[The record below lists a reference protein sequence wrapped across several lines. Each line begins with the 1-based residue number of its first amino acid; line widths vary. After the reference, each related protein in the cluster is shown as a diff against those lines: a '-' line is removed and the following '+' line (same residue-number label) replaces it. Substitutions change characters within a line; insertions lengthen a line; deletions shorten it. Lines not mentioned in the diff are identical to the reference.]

1 MSSLKQFRKV
11 INMKKFLVMTIIGLF
26 LFVSPF
32 SLSATESDY
41 QGYQTIKTNHLEIIF
56 EPAFK
61 DEALQ
66 VASFGD
72 EVYETLKEQLEYKGE
87 KKVPVI
93 ITGRTAWANG
103 YFSPFPYRITLFVTS
118 DDSLFLGH
126 RSSSWLYSLF
136 THELTHFFHLSNPVG
151 PASFLTPI
159 FGPGVP
165 NMNTIFMPGWWIE
178 GITTNIETMFASGG
192 RGDNERFKMKIKAS
206 LLDDASMWSLSKGA
220 YSSILPPSGRIY
232 LTGFFML
239 DYIIQNYGISSFNKI
254 NRHYAN
260 FPFFGLS
267 TAIEEA
273 TGLTAKEVYQQAL
286 VNFKESIDKN
296 LGKEA
301 KRLSKE
307 IIASYD
313 MIDLIDGSLYA
324 TSYTLS
330 KGISLLSIDSD
341 GNQKEIISRI
351 PTTKEHGISVT
362 KDVKNAYII
371 FQSGDSF
378 HPAALL
384 LAPIS
389 YSDIY
394 ALDIEKNRYEKITDK
409 EKYYQ
414 LQLDENNN
422 RIIALEAAKDRYRL
436 IQLDINDLDKKILF
450 DEEKTSFYF
459 PQHNKESEAITGAS
473 SKRRNFFYSHF

>member
-1 MSSLKQFRKV
+1 MSFNKKKYLSSLKQFRKV

-232 LTGFFML
+232 LTGFF
-239 DYIIQNYGISSFNKI
+239 
-254 NRHYAN
+254 YA
-260 FPFFGLS
+260 
-267 TAIEEA
+267 
-273 TGLTAKEVYQQAL
+273 
-286 VNFKESIDKN
+286 
-296 LGKEA
+296 
-301 KRLSKE
+301 RLYYSKLW
-307 IIASYD
+307 D
-313 MIDLIDGSLYA
+313 
-324 TSYTLS
+324 
-330 KGISLLSIDSD
+330 
-341 GNQKEIISRI
+341 
-351 PTTKEHGISVT
+351 
-362 KDVKNAYII
+362 
-371 FQSGDSF
+371 F
-378 HPAALL
+378 
-384 LAPIS
+384 
-389 YSDIY
+389 
-394 ALDIEKNRYEKITDK
+394 
-409 EKYYQ
+409 
-414 LQLDENNN
+414 
-422 RIIALEAAKDRYRL
+422 
-436 IQLDINDLDKKILF
+436 
-450 DEEKTSFYF
+450 
-459 PQHNKESEAITGAS
+459 
-473 SKRRNFFYSHF
+473 